1 MPSQNEIQRRI
12 YSIRGVQVML
22 DRDLAQLYQVETKVL
37 NQAVKRNMKRFP
49 DYYMFR
55 LTEEEWNNWKSQFV
69 TSNYMSEDEIQ
80 AIKMGVRRPPFAFTE
95 QGVSQLSSVLKSDR
109 AIETSIR
116 IIDVFV
122 AMRKFI
128 FSNAGLFQ
136 RIESLE
142 AFRIETKR
150 GLKNIDARF
159 DQIMSRL
166 DDGSLKQK
174 LGIFFDG
181 QMFDAIANYNT
192 QYPLEPTRLHT
203 FERSHDRWLI
213 IDDIVYHFGASLKD
227 LGKRWFS
234 VDIVTEHTAD
244 DFISRL

>member
-1 MPSQNEIQRRI
+1 
-12 YSIRGVQVML
+12 
-22 DRDLAQLYQVETKVL
+22 
-37 NQAVKRNMKRFP
+37 MKRFP

-80 AIKMGVRRPPFAFTE
+80 AI
-95 QGVSQLSSVLKSDR
+95 
-109 AIETSIR
+109 
-116 IIDVFV
+116 
-122 AMRKFI
+122 
-128 FSNAGLFQ
+128 
-136 RIESLE
+136 
-142 AFRIETKR
+142 
-150 GLKNIDARF
+150 
-159 DQIMSRL
+159 
-166 DDGSLKQK
+166 
-174 LGIFFDG
+174 
-181 QMFDAIANYNT
+181 YNT

-244 DFISRL
+244 DFISRM

>member
-1 MPSQNEIQRRI
+1 
-12 YSIRGVQVML
+12 
-22 DRDLAQLYQVETKVL
+22 
-37 NQAVKRNMKRFP
+37 MKRFP

-80 AIKMGVRRPPFAFTE
+80 AI
-95 QGVSQLSSVLKSDR
+95 
-109 AIETSIR
+109 
-116 IIDVFV
+116 
-122 AMRKFI
+122 
-128 FSNAGLFQ
+128 
-136 RIESLE
+136 
-142 AFRIETKR
+142 
-150 GLKNIDARF
+150 
-159 DQIMSRL
+159 
-166 DDGSLKQK
+166 
-174 LGIFFDG
+174 
-181 QMFDAIANYNT
+181 YNT

-244 DFISRL
+244 DFISRQ

>member
-1 MPSQNEIQRRI
+1 
-12 YSIRGVQVML
+12 
-22 DRDLAQLYQVETKVL
+22 
-37 NQAVKRNMKRFP
+37 MKRFP
-49 DYYMFR
+49 DYYIFR

-80 AIKMGVRRPPFAFTE
+80 AI
-95 QGVSQLSSVLKSDR
+95 
-109 AIETSIR
+109 
-116 IIDVFV
+116 
-122 AMRKFI
+122 
-128 FSNAGLFQ
+128 
-136 RIESLE
+136 
-142 AFRIETKR
+142 
-150 GLKNIDARF
+150 
-159 DQIMSRL
+159 
-166 DDGSLKQK
+166 
-174 LGIFFDG
+174 
-181 QMFDAIANYNT
+181 YNT

>member
-1 MPSQNEIQRRI
+1 
-12 YSIRGVQVML
+12 
-22 DRDLAQLYQVETKVL
+22 
-37 NQAVKRNMKRFP
+37 MKRFP

-55 LTEEEWNNWKSQFV
+55 LTEEEWNNWRSQIV

-80 AIKMGVRRPPFAFTE
+80 AI
-95 QGVSQLSSVLKSDR
+95 
-109 AIETSIR
+109 
-116 IIDVFV
+116 
-122 AMRKFI
+122 
-128 FSNAGLFQ
+128 
-136 RIESLE
+136 
-142 AFRIETKR
+142 
-150 GLKNIDARF
+150 
-159 DQIMSRL
+159 
-166 DDGSLKQK
+166 
-174 LGIFFDG
+174 
-181 QMFDAIANYNT
+181 YNT

>member
-1 MPSQNEIQRRI
+1 MSKDNNNLTILSGQSVLLPSQNEIQRRI

-95 QGVSQLSSVLKSDR
+95 
-109 AIETSIR
+109 
-116 IIDVFV
+116 
-122 AMRKFI
+122 
-128 FSNAGLFQ
+128 
-136 RIESLE
+136 
-142 AFRIETKR
+142 
-150 GLKNIDARF
+150 
-159 DQIMSRL
+159 
-166 DDGSLKQK
+166 
-174 LGIFFDG
+174 
-181 QMFDAIANYNT
+181 YNT

>member
-1 MPSQNEIQRRI
+1 M
-12 YSIRGVQVML
+12 
-22 DRDLAQLYQVETKVL
+22 
-37 NQAVKRNMKRFP
+37 
-49 DYYMFR
+49 
-55 LTEEEWNNWKSQFV
+55 
-69 TSNYMSEDEIQ
+69 
-80 AIKMGVRRPPFAFTE
+80 
-95 QGVSQLSSVLKSDR
+95 SSVLKSDR

-174 LGIFFDG
+174 IG
-181 QMFDAIANYNT
+181 
-192 QYPLEPTRLHT
+192 
-203 FERSHDRWLI
+203 
-213 IDDIVYHFGASLKD
+213 
-227 LGKRWFS
+227 
-234 VDIVTEHTAD
+234 
-244 DFISRL
+244 DFL

>member
-1 MPSQNEIQRRI
+1 MSKDNNNLTILSGQSVLLPSQNEIQRRI

-128 FSNAGLFQ
+128 FSNA
-136 RIESLE
+136 
-142 AFRIETKR
+142 
-150 GLKNIDARF
+150 
-159 DQIMSRL
+159 
-166 DDGSLKQK
+166 
-174 LGIFFDG
+174 
-181 QMFDAIANYNT
+181 IANYNT

-203 FERSHDRWLI
+203 FERSHDRWLF

>member
-1 MPSQNEIQRRI
+1 MSKDNNNLTILSGQSVLLPSQNEIQRRI

-49 DYYMFR
+49 VYYMFR

-122 AMRKFI
+122 TMRKFI
-128 FSNAGLFQ
+128 FSN
-136 RIESLE
+136 
-142 AFRIETKR
+142 
-150 GLKNIDARF
+150 
-159 DQIMSRL
+159 
-166 DDGSLKQK
+166 
-174 LGIFFDG
+174 
-181 QMFDAIANYNT
+181 AIANYNT

>member
-1 MPSQNEIQRRI
+1 MSKDNNNLTILPGQSVLLPSQNEIQRRI

-80 AIKMGVRRPPFAFTE
+80 AIKMGVR
-95 QGVSQLSSVLKSDR
+95 
-109 AIETSIR
+109 
-116 IIDVFV
+116 
-122 AMRKFI
+122 
-128 FSNAGLFQ
+128 
-136 RIESLE
+136 
-142 AFRIETKR
+142 
-150 GLKNIDARF
+150 
-159 DQIMSRL
+159 
-166 DDGSLKQK
+166 
-174 LGIFFDG
+174 
-181 QMFDAIANYNT
+181 
-192 QYPLEPTRLHT
+192 
-203 FERSHDRWLI
+203 
-213 IDDIVYHFGASLKD
+213 SLKD

>member
-1 MPSQNEIQRRI
+1 MSKDNNNLTILPGQAVLLPSQNENQRRI

-69 TSNYMSEDEIQ
+69 TSNYMSENEIQ
-80 AIKMGVRRPPFAFTE
+80 AIKMGVR
-95 QGVSQLSSVLKSDR
+95 
-109 AIETSIR
+109 
-116 IIDVFV
+116 
-122 AMRKFI
+122 
-128 FSNAGLFQ
+128 
-136 RIESLE
+136 
-142 AFRIETKR
+142 
-150 GLKNIDARF
+150 
-159 DQIMSRL
+159 
-166 DDGSLKQK
+166 
-174 LGIFFDG
+174 
-181 QMFDAIANYNT
+181 
-192 QYPLEPTRLHT
+192 
-203 FERSHDRWLI
+203 
-213 IDDIVYHFGASLKD
+213 SLKD

>member
-1 MPSQNEIQRRI
+1 
-12 YSIRGVQVML
+12 
-22 DRDLAQLYQVETKVL
+22 
-37 NQAVKRNMKRFP
+37 MKRFP

-55 LTEEEWNNWKSQFV
+55 LTEEKWNNWKSQFV

-80 AIKMGVRRPPFAFTE
+80 AI
-95 QGVSQLSSVLKSDR
+95 
-109 AIETSIR
+109 
-116 IIDVFV
+116 
-122 AMRKFI
+122 
-128 FSNAGLFQ
+128 
-136 RIESLE
+136 
-142 AFRIETKR
+142 
-150 GLKNIDARF
+150 
-159 DQIMSRL
+159 
-166 DDGSLKQK
+166 
-174 LGIFFDG
+174 
-181 QMFDAIANYNT
+181 YNT

>member
-1 MPSQNEIQRRI
+1 MSKDNNNLTILSGQSVLLPSQNEIQRRI

-49 DYYMFR
+49 VYYMFR

-128 FSNAGLFQ
+128 FSNA
-136 RIESLE
+136 
-142 AFRIETKR
+142 
-150 GLKNIDARF
+150 
-159 DQIMSRL
+159 
-166 DDGSLKQK
+166 
-174 LGIFFDG
+174 
-181 QMFDAIANYNT
+181 IANYNT

>member
-1 MPSQNEIQRRI
+1 MSKDNNNLTILSGQSVLLPSQNEIQRRI

-69 TSNYMSEDEIQ
+69 TSNYMSEDEI
-80 AIKMGVRRPPFAFTE
+80 
-95 QGVSQLSSVLKSDR
+95 
-109 AIETSIR
+109 
-116 IIDVFV
+116 
-122 AMRKFI
+122 
-128 FSNAGLFQ
+128 
-136 RIESLE
+136 
-142 AFRIETKR
+142 
-150 GLKNIDARF
+150 
-159 DQIMSRL
+159 
-166 DDGSLKQK
+166 
-174 LGIFFDG
+174 
-181 QMFDAIANYNT
+181 
-192 QYPLEPTRLHT
+192 

>member
-1 MPSQNEIQRRI
+1 
-12 YSIRGVQVML
+12 
-22 DRDLAQLYQVETKVL
+22 
-37 NQAVKRNMKRFP
+37 MKRFP

-80 AIKMGVRRPPFAFTE
+80 AI
-95 QGVSQLSSVLKSDR
+95 
-109 AIETSIR
+109 
-116 IIDVFV
+116 
-122 AMRKFI
+122 
-128 FSNAGLFQ
+128 
-136 RIESLE
+136 
-142 AFRIETKR
+142 
-150 GLKNIDARF
+150 
-159 DQIMSRL
+159 
-166 DDGSLKQK
+166 
-174 LGIFFDG
+174 
-181 QMFDAIANYNT
+181 YNT

-244 DFISRL
+244 DFILRL

>member
-1 MPSQNEIQRRI
+1 M
-12 YSIRGVQVML
+12 
-22 DRDLAQLYQVETKVL
+22 TVL
-37 NQAVKRNMKRFP
+37 LRQA
-49 DYYMFR
+49 
-55 LTEEEWNNWKSQFV
+55 
-69 TSNYMSEDEIQ
+69 
-80 AIKMGVRRPPFAFTE
+80 FA
-95 QGVSQLSSVLKSDR
+95 
-109 AIETSIR
+109 
-116 IIDVFV
+116 FV

-181 QMFDAIANYNT
+181 Q
-192 QYPLEPTRLHT
+192 
-203 FERSHDRWLI
+203 
-213 IDDIVYHFGASLKD
+213 IVML
-227 LGKRWFS
+227 
-234 VDIVTEHTAD
+234 
-244 DFISRL
+244 

>member
-1 MPSQNEIQRRI
+1 MSKDNNNLTILSGQSVLLPSQNEIQKRI

-128 FSNAGLFQ
+128 FSNA
-136 RIESLE
+136 
-142 AFRIETKR
+142 
-150 GLKNIDARF
+150 
-159 DQIMSRL
+159 
-166 DDGSLKQK
+166 
-174 LGIFFDG
+174 
-181 QMFDAIANYNT
+181 IANYNT

>member
-1 MPSQNEIQRRI
+1 MSKDNNNLTILSGQSVLLPSQNEIQRRI

-69 TSNYMSEDEIQ
+69 TSNYMSEDEI
-80 AIKMGVRRPPFAFTE
+80 
-95 QGVSQLSSVLKSDR
+95 
-109 AIETSIR
+109 
-116 IIDVFV
+116 
-122 AMRKFI
+122 
-128 FSNAGLFQ
+128 
-136 RIESLE
+136 
-142 AFRIETKR
+142 
-150 GLKNIDARF
+150 
-159 DQIMSRL
+159 
-166 DDGSLKQK
+166 
-174 LGIFFDG
+174 
-181 QMFDAIANYNT
+181 
-192 QYPLEPTRLHT
+192 

-213 IDDIVYHFGASLKD
+213 IDDIVYHFGASQKD